1 MQKDV
6 ERRCP
11 SLQLPGTLSKRSQ
24 TKEEIRKLNV
34 KKIRKEVIKLP
45 SIADVIIFK

>member
-1 MQKDV
+1 MLREDAHPCSSQARSAR
-6 ERRCP
+6 E
-11 SLQLPGTLSKRSQ
+11 GSQ